1 MRWWSRLGLRGR
13 LTLIAVAGLAIGLTL
28 GGVLLVYALQAT
40 LQRTLDDSALDSGR
54 QVAALAR
61 AGKLPDP
68 IPAGERVATIQVV
81 DGADRIVATSAGAD
95 RLVPVLHG
103 DEVRDARNGKRFD
116 VSGDRAGLATPLRV
130 VGVPAGHDTVLV
142 AVSRSE
148 LSQSVGL
155 VRNVLLIA
163 FPLLVA
169 ILGLVAWRAVGWTLR
184 PVEALRRGA
193 EDIANEGSAASRLPA
208 PATGD
213 EVARLATTLNGM
225 LARLA
230 DSQGRQRAFVADAA
244 HELRSPVASIRTQLE
259 VAQRLGDRADWPD
272 VLRDLLV
279 DTDRLSRL
287 TEDLLLLARSA
298 DPDDAARRIARRS
311 EQVDLAALVRDVA
324 DRYDSARVPVVAH
337 ADEPVEVHGD
347 PAALARVVGNL
358 LDNAVRHAETEAT
371 AAVSVVDGRAS
382 VVVADD
388 GPGIPPADR
397 DRVFDR
403 FTRLDDARA
412 RDEGGSGLGLAIVA
426 ELVAAHH
433 GTVDLTAA
441 PGPQRRRAGRPRPPR
456 RDPPPAVRPVR
467 LTGPRRS
474 RTCATPCAS
483 IRGVCLPCACLSR
496 ADQGLVPLSRV
507 DQGLVPLSRVDQGP
521 VVGKSDTTRRHGS
534 LIGGLGRHG
543 SLIGGAGRAPGP

>member
-28 GGVLLVYALQAT
+28 GGALLVFALQAT
-40 LQRTLDDSALDSGR
+40 LSRALDNSARDSGR
-54 QVAALAR
+54 EVAALVR

-81 DGADRIVATSAGAD
+81 DRSDRIVATSAGAD
-95 RLVPVLHG
+95 RLVPVLHA
-103 DEVRDARNGKRFD
+103 DEIGAARGGQRFD
-116 VSGDRAGLATPLRV
+116 VPGDRAGLATPLRV
-130 VGVPAGHDTVLV
+130 VAVPAGDETVLV

-148 LSQSVGL
+148 LTQSVGL
-155 VRNVLLIA
+155 VRNVLLVA
-163 FPLLVA
+163 FPALVA
-169 ILGLVAWRAVGWTLR
+169 VLGLVAWRAVGWTLR

-193 EDIANEGSAASRLPA
+193 EEIANAGSPASRLPV

-225 LARLA
+225 LSRLTA
-230 DSQGRQRAFVADAA
+230 SQQRQRAFVADAA

-272 VLRDLLV
+272 VAGDLLV
-279 DTDRLSRL
+279 DTERLSRL

-298 DPDDAARRIARRS
+298 DSDEAAARMARRA
-311 EQVDLAALVRDVA
+311 ERVDLAALVTDVA
-324 DRYDSARVPVVAH
+324 DRYETARVPVTALLDVPA
-337 ADEPVEVHGD
+337 EVHGD

-358 LDNAVRHAETEAT
+358 LDNAVRHAETEVVAS
-371 AAVSVVDGRAS
+371 VSVQGDEA
-382 VVVADD
+382 VVVVTDD

-403 FTRLDDARA
+403 FTRLDDGRA

-433 GTVDLTAA
+433 GAVTLTAA
-441 PGPQRRRAGRPRPPR
+441 HHRDRNVGGTGGPGLRAE
-456 RDPPPAVRPVR
+456 VR
-467 LTGPRRS
+467 LPLLPE
-474 RTCATPCAS
+474 TP
-483 IRGVCLPCACLSR
+483 
-496 ADQGLVPLSRV
+496 
-507 DQGLVPLSRVDQGP
+507 
-521 VVGKSDTTRRHGS
+521 
-534 LIGGLGRHG
+534 
-543 SLIGGAGRAPGP
+543 

>member
-28 GGVLLVYALQAT
+28 GGALLVFALQAT
-40 LQRTLDDSALDSGR
+40 LSRALDNSAVDSGR
-54 QVAALAR
+54 EVAALVR

-81 DGADRIVATSAGAD
+81 DRADRIVATSAGAD
-95 RLVPVLHG
+95 RLVPVLHA
-103 DEVRDARNGKRFD
+103 DELRDARAGKRFD
-116 VSGDRAGLATPLRV
+116 VPGDRAGLATPLRV
-130 VGVPAGHDTVLV
+130 VGVPAGDRTVLV

-148 LSQSVGL
+148 LTQSVGL
-155 VRNVLLIA
+155 VRNVLLVA
-163 FPLLVA
+163 FPALVA
-169 ILGLVAWRAVGWTLR
+169 LLGLVAWRAVGWTLR

-193 EDIANEGSAASRLPA
+193 EEIANAGSAASRLPA

-230 DSQGRQRAFVADAA
+230 ASQQRQRAFVADAA

-259 VAQRLGDRADWPD
+259 VAQRLGDRAEWPE
-272 VLRDLLV
+272 VAGDLLV
-279 DTDRLSRL
+279 DTERLSRL

-298 DPDDAARRIARRS
+298 DPDEAAARLARRA
-311 EQVDLAALVRDVA
+311 ERIDLAALVTDVA
-324 DRYDSARVPVVAH
+324 DRYDTARVPVTARVNVPA
-337 ADEPVEVHGD
+337 EVHGD

-358 LDNAVRHAETEAT
+358 LDNAVRHAETEAV
-371 AAVSVVDGRAS
+371 ASVSVVGDEA
-382 VVVADD
+382 VVVVTDD

-403 FTRLDDARA
+403 FTRLDDGRA

-433 GTVDLTAA
+433 GTVTLTAA
-441 PGPQRRRAGRPRPPR
+441 HHRDRNVGGPGGPGLRAE
-456 RDPPPAVRPVR
+456 VR
-467 LTGPRRS
+467 L
-474 RTCATPCAS
+474 
-483 IRGVCLPCACLSR
+483 
-496 ADQGLVPLSRV
+496 PL
-507 DQGLVPLSRVDQGP
+507 L
-521 VVGKSDTTRRHGS
+521 
-534 LIGGLGRHG
+534 
-543 SLIGGAGRAPGP
+543 APMD

>member
-28 GGVLLVYALQAT
+28 GGALLVFALQAT
-40 LQRTLDDSALDSGR
+40 LSRALDNSALDSGR
-54 QVAALAR
+54 EVAALVR

-81 DGADRIVATSAGAD
+81 DRADRIVATSAGAD
-95 RLVPVLHG
+95 RLVPVLHA
-103 DEVRDARNGKRFD
+103 DEVRAARGGERFD
-116 VSGDRAGLATPLRV
+116 VPGDRAGLATPLRV
-130 VGVPAGHDTVLV
+130 VAVPAGNDTVLV

-148 LSQSVGL
+148 LTQSVGL
-155 VRNVLLIA
+155 VRNVLLVA
-163 FPLLVA
+163 FPALVA
-169 ILGLVAWRAVGWTLR
+169 VLGLVAWRAVGWTLR

-193 EDIANEGSAASRLPA
+193 EEIANAGSPASRLPA

-225 LARLA
+225 LSRLA
-230 DSQGRQRAFVADAA
+230 ASQQRQRAFVADAA

-272 VLRDLLV
+272 VAGDLLV
-279 DTDRLSRL
+279 DTERLSRL

-298 DPDDAARRIARRS
+298 DSDEAAARMARRA
-311 EQVDLAALVRDVA
+311 ERVDLAELVTDVV
-324 DRYDSARVPVVAH
+324 DRYETARVPVTARIDVPA
-337 ADEPVEVHGD
+337 EVHGD

-358 LDNAVRHAETEAT
+358 LDNAVRHAETEVVAS
-371 AAVSVVDGRAS
+371 VSVVRDKA
-382 VVVADD
+382 VVVVTDD

-403 FTRLDDARA
+403 FTRLDDGRA

-433 GTVDLTAA
+433 GVVALTAA
-441 PGPQRRRAGRPRPPR
+441 HHRDRNVGGPGGPGVRAE
-456 RDPPPAVRPVR
+456 VR
-467 LTGPRRS
+467 LPL
-474 RTCATPCAS
+474 
-483 IRGVCLPCACLSR
+483 LP
-496 ADQGLVPLSRV
+496 
-507 DQGLVPLSRVDQGP
+507 
-521 VVGKSDTTRRHGS
+521 DT
-534 LIGGLGRHG
+534 
-543 SLIGGAGRAPGP
+543 A